1 MADPL
6 PQGGQNCLRGSGPRI
21 YSSKVL
27 EGNWVNDQKLVTF
40 EGNRPEVVTE
50 LQVRGAQV
58 TGRFVPVY
66 GASLRSTYAHIRSV
80 ENDLDYENPVRA
92 GMRCA
97 RARLSAWA
105 RRGGSRLLA
114 PARAPLLPL
123 LDAPRAIAASPRPTL
138 SNPSLLCSR
147 STRTARTRRTS
158 GSA

>member
-40 EGNRPEVVTE
+40 VGNRPEVVTE

-92 GMRCA
+92 
-97 RARLSAWA
+97 
-105 RRGGSRLLA
+105 
-114 PARAPLLPL
+114 
-123 LDAPRAIAASPRPTL
+123 
-138 SNPSLLCSR
+138 
-147 STRTARTRRTS
+147 
-158 GSA
+158 